1 MFQSECLN
9 LAWEVMSAHRRARR
23 AALAGDAV
31 LASFHAA
38 EAAHWASKCVASA
51 PTMAGY
57 MAGWVAAADAW
68 GNLNE

>member
-1 MFQSECLN
+1 MFQNECLD
-9 LAWEVMSAHRRARR
+9 LAWNVMSAHRRARR
-23 AALAGDAV
+23 AALAGNAV

-38 EAAHWASKCVASA
+38 EAAHWASRCVAVS

-57 MAGWVAAADAW
+57 VEGWVEAADAW